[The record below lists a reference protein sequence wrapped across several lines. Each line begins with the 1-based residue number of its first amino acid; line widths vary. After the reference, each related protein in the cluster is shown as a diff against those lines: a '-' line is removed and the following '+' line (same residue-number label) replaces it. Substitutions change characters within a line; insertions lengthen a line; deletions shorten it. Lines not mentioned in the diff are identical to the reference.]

1 MNYKSK
7 ILTLLQAEKIRK
19 EWQNNNEKVVFT
31 NGCFDIIHRG
41 HIDYLNK
48 AQELG
53 TKLVVG
59 VNSDNSVKK
68 LKGNTRPIQDEI
80 SRAEIIASLA
90 CTDVVI
96 IFDEETPINL
106 IKTLKPDFLVK
117 GSDYN
122 AEEIVGYEIVS
133 QNEGKVVLIDFL
145 KGYSTSN
152 IVKKILSSNQ

>member
-7 ILTLLQAEKIRK
+7 ILTLHQAEIIRN
-19 EWQNNNEKVVFT
+19 EWLNNNEKVVFT

-53 TKLVVG
+53 TKLIVA
-59 VNSDNSVKK
+59 VNSDSSVKK
-68 LKGNTRPIQDEI
+68 LKGNTRPFQDET

-90 CTDVVI
+90 CTDIVI
-96 IFDEETPINL
+96 IFNEETPINL
-106 IKTLKPDFLVK
+106 IKTLKPEFLVK

-133 QNEGKVVLIDFL
+133 KNGGKVVLIDFL

-152 IVKKILSSNQ
+152 IEKKIKSNIQ